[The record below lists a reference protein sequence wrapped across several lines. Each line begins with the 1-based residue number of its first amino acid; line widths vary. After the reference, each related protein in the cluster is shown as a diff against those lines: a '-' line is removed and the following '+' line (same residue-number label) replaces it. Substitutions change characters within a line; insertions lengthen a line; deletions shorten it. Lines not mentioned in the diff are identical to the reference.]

1 VKDTTTIKAAFDAV
15 VKWNLQIRSSAGVT
29 LRTWTGTG
37 SSLSIVWDGKNS
49 TGYKVPDGT
58 YTVRLSGTDLLGVAF
73 TTKTGTV
80 TVDTKPPSVTSVS
93 VYPTSFKPS
102 TAQTTKINYTLSESC
117 YVTIQIYNSANSLKR
132 TLLNN
137 VLQSNGFHS
146 VVWNGKDSSNLI
158 VPAGIYT
165 VKIYV
170 VDKAG
175 NKALTYPIIKTVTVI

>member
-1 VKDTTTIKAAFDAV
+1 
-15 VKWNLQIRSSAGVT
+15 
-29 LRTWTGTG
+29 
-37 SSLSIVWDGKNS
+37 
-49 TGYKVPDGT
+49 
-58 YTVRLSGTDLLGVAF
+58 
-73 TTKTGTV
+73 
-80 TVDTKPPSVTSVS
+80 
-93 VYPTSFKPS
+93 
-102 TAQTTKINYTLSESC
+102 
-117 YVTIQIYNSANSLKR
+117 
-132 TLLNN
+132 LLNN